1 MGVLMGL
8 LYVAIMIAGIV
19 QIGLGY
25 IGIED
30 WLGSGWAI
38 GAVAVAFF
46 LRFMLPLTVGTY
58 LAITNVFGYDT
69 WVGILAAA
77 PGLLLIAPALVTEV
91 FSKVF
96 KSKES

>member
-1 MGVLMGL
+1 MAALMGL
-8 LYVAIMIAGIV
+8 LYIGIMIAGIA

-30 WLGSGWAI
+30 WLGSGWAV
-38 GAVAVAFF
+38 GAVAVAFI

-58 LAITNVFGYDT
+58 LAVTSVYGYDT
-69 WVGILAAA
+69 WVGVLVAA

-96 KSKES
+96 KSKQS